1 MRLLADAHV
10 KRAYVT
16 ALRSDGHAVERVV
29 DVETLGQTAAD
40 EEILADARAR
50 DAVILTNDTKD
61 FADADTHPGIVI
73 VPQAGLTPGELAAA
87 VGRIERLVG
96 DPKDLV
102 LYATSWV

>member
-1 MRLLADAHV
+1 MHLLTDAHV

-16 ALRSDGHAVERVV
+16 ALRSDGHTVERVV

-40 EEILADARAR
+40 EEILADA
-50 DAVILTNDTKD
+50 
-61 FADADTHPGIVI
+61 
-73 VPQAGLTPGELAAA
+73 

-96 DPKDLV
+96 GPKDLV